1 MPRWNPFL
9 QRGAHPAPLEI
20 PPVGLGPELA
30 TARLVLLNRLRQRG
44 VPDRIVAAFAA
55 IPRERFVPDD
65 LRADSYEDRA
75 LPIGEEQTI
84 SQPYMIARMLVE
96 LALRP
101 EDRVLDIGTG
111 TGYQAALL
119 GQLCREVVSI
129 EVRPTLLERARRTLA
144 TLSAGN
150 VTCHQGNGRL
160 GWPARAPYDVIIC
173 AAASAD
179 VPQHLVDQLAPGGRI
194 ALPVGDRELQWLRV
208 GQKDE
213 AGAMTW
219 RSLDACT
226 FVPLVEEAPI
236 A

>member
-1 MPRWNPFL
+1 MSRWNPFL

-111 TGYQAALL
+111 SGYQAALL

-144 TLSAGN
+144 TAGASN
-150 VTCHQGNGRL
+150 VTCHLGNGRL
-160 GWPARAPYDVIIC
+160 GWSERPYDSPRLLVAVLDAARAVDAGAI
-173 AAASAD
+173 AAACTDKAKLPERIRAARVAAVSSMLEQAREKK
-179 VPQHLVDQLAPGGRI
+179 DQ
-194 ALPVGDRELQWLRV
+194 
-208 GQKDE
+208 
-213 AGAMTW
+213 
-219 RSLDACT
+219 C
-226 FVPLVEEAPI
+226 
-236 A
+236 